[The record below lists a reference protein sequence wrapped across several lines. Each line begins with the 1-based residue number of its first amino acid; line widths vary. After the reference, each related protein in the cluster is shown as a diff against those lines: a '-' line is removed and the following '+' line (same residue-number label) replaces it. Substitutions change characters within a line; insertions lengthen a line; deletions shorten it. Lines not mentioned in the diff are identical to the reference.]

1 MNRFSVARTTEEYI
15 DAISIPSTWMSFT
28 DLFFLAKCFDLRIT
42 LLELKDNGD
51 RFLKYDNIRISRY
64 GSSSGKN
71 VVIRY

>member
-51 RFLKYDNIRISRY
+51 RFLNTITYEFRDMVAHLEKML
-64 GSSSGKN
+64 
-71 VVIRY
+71 